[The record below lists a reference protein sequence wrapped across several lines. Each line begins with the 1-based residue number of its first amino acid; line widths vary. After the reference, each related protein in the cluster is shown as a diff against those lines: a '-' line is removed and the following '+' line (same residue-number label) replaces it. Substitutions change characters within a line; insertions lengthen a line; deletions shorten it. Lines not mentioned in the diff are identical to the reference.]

1 MDHLIYMEKNIML
14 RVKVSKKLYHEVATK
29 TKELGYTSKSEFV
42 RDCMRRMISE
52 T

>member
-1 MDHLIYMEKNIML
+1 MEKTIML
-14 RVKVSKKLYHEVATK
+14 RVKVSKKLYQDVAEK
-29 TKELGYTSKSEFV
+29 TKSMGYTSKSEFI